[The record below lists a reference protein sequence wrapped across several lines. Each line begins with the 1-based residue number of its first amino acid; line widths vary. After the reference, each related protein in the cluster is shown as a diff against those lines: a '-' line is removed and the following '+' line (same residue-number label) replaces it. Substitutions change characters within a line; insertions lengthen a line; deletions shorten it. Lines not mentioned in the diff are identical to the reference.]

1 MYKGPT
7 SYRRPYDFVE
17 DLVEEIEAAGTQ
29 DDKNKCVPVSTC
41 PYVRICL
48 DDKMY
53 WSLLDSGS
61 QISGISEKLYEQLIQ
76 SENVL
81 ELSVANVHVAPALGR
96 KAVAVKK
103 QVLVKMRIGEII
115 CDHIFLVIPF
125 LTTAVI
131 LGHDFLCKNGAVLD
145 YRNMVISIRSV
156 IVDQSLVMFDGESAD
171 RLTVSQCDQMTYL
184 TIIEA
189 CPKHIGAEECVGL
202 SSGNDIHDSSL
213 PNRGS
218 RGREKN
224 GDVAFDAV
232 SGAVDV
238 AAINIEAVEKGSVGM
253 NDVIICNANG
263 GSNSEVNEND
273 MCIGGSRLVRE
284 NQPNKLAEEV
294 IGLDDLFAE
303 EMPDELI
310 NACVDNMCFNTSEEY
325 NNDICI
331 GLLDMCDND
340 RGGDSTDC
348 NDDDVLTVNVCDNDE
363 RVQVGHGSNG
373 LTHDELM
380 SGANANEMNVIRTQG
395 VVNQES
401 ERSDP
406 LLMRR
411 VNCWGSEPSCHR
423 KPAALS
429 VIHCALPYHAAIDDP
444 GGTRVGQSL
453 FEKVSCDFSAEVA
466 SVAHSLTSV
475 SDSDRNLFYELLSK
489 YRHLFS
495 DRPGCVM
502 HYEHVIK
509 PKTDKPFVRR
519 SYPVP
524 LSKRAA
530 VERELKE
537 MLDAGIIERSSSPY
551 CSPLRVVEKKDGRL
565 RLCLDARYLNDAIE
579 GDNESP
585 PLISELLQGHHG
597 KKVMSAID
605 LTHGYWQ
612 VPLSVESRP
621 YTAFL
626 YGTSL

>member
-17 DLVEEIEAAGTQ
+17 DLVEEIEAAGTE
-29 DDKNKCVPVSTC
+29 DNENRCVPVSTC
-41 PYVRICL
+41 PYIHICL

-103 QVLVKMRIGEII
+103 QVLVKLRIGEII

-131 LGHDFLCKNGAVLD
+131 LGHDFLCKNGVVLD

-218 RGREKN
+218 RGREN

-310 NACVDNMCFNTSEEY
+310 DACVDNMCFNTSEEY

-331 GLLDMCDND
+331 GLLDMCDIMI
-340 RGGDSTDC
+340 
-348 NDDDVLTVNVCDNDE
+348 E
-363 RVQVGHGSNG
+363 
-373 LTHDELM
+373 
-380 SGANANEMNVIRTQG
+380 
-395 VVNQES
+395 VVV
-401 ERSDP
+401 P
-406 LLMRR
+406 
-411 VNCWGSEPSCHR
+411 P
-423 KPAALS
+423 
-429 VIHCALPYHAAIDDP
+429 I
-444 GGTRVGQSL
+444 
-453 FEKVSCDFSAEVA
+453 
-466 SVAHSLTSV
+466 
-475 SDSDRNLFYELLSK
+475 
-489 YRHLFS
+489 
-495 DRPGCVM
+495 VM
-502 HYEHVIK
+502 MIMY
-509 PKTDKPFVRR
+509 
-519 SYPVP
+519 
-524 LSKRAA
+524 
-530 VERELKE
+530 
-537 MLDAGIIERSSSPY
+537 
-551 CSPLRVVEKKDGRL
+551 
-565 RLCLDARYLNDAIE
+565 
-579 GDNESP
+579 
-585 PLISELLQGHHG
+585 
-597 KKVMSAID
+597 
-605 LTHGYWQ
+605 
-612 VPLSVESRP
+612 
-621 YTAFL
+621 
-626 YGTSL
+626 